1 MGAQAAGRRLPPRR
15 VAVEE
20 YARLEGSS
28 SSHYRERR
36 AVSEFEKPNEATSAA
51 EIGPTIAARLADGPL
66 KGDSMEVE
74 VLEGRPPKTIDV
86 VADDGSLCRYCL
98 DRWVQTGQSAI
109 YTFLYRV

>member
-1 MGAQAAGRRLPPRR
+1 MGAQAAGRRLPPRH

-20 YARLEGSS
+20 YARLEASS

-51 EIGPTIAARLADGPL
+51 EIGPTIAAKLGDGPL

-86 VADDGSLCRYCL
+86 AADDGSLCRYCL